1 LVLSLPVHIYKY
13 NKKDS
18 NTNENIK
25 NMRIKVSQLGLVRR
39 FTDYERVYSV
49 LNIKIINY
57 HKR

>member
-13 NKKDS
+13 NKKHS